1 MLTLTYRDLSTKVLG
16 ILADR
21 TMELINQSAID
32 TAITNP
38 LTAELK
44 NRSEEYNTVVIKKT
58 FSGMGITIEEADLQ
72 RDNCDASL
80 KRILAGL
87 AGFKGTPQTD
97 AALQLLRIY
106 EETGSVYNKNYAE
119 ESVIL
124 DRRLSKLQ
132 EPVNSSL
139 VTQLHLTAQ
148 VEALLTAQTEFSRLF
163 LTQAETNSALRQQ
176 HSASSIRQHLED
188 ALRNLYGWINA
199 QRNIS
204 PYDKL
209 YTDMAEIIKA
219 AKQSSRVSS
228 PQIITP
234 SPKTDQ

>member
-16 ILADR
+16 NLADR
-21 TMELINQSAID
+21 TIELINQSAVD
-32 TAITNP
+32 TVINNP

-44 NRSEEYNTVVIKKT
+44 TRSEEYNTVVIKKT
-58 FSGMGITIEEADLQ
+58 FSGMGVTIEEADLQ

-97 AALQLLRIY
+97 AANQLLSIY
-106 EETGSVYNKNYAE
+106 EETGSVYTKNYAE

-124 DRRLSKLQ
+124 DHRLSKLQ
-132 EPVNSSL
+132 EPANSAL
-139 VTQLHLTAQ
+139 VIQLNLSPQ
-148 VEALLTAQTEFSRLF
+148 VEAMLTAQTEFNRLY
-163 LTQAETNSALRQQ
+163 LTQAEANSALRQQ
-176 HSASSIRQHLED
+176 HSASSIRKQLED

-209 YTDMAEIIKA
+209 YADITEMIKA
-219 AKQSSRVSS
+219 AKQSSRIQTKESL
-228 PQIITP
+228 PPT
-234 SPKTDQ
+234 K

>member
-1 MLTLTYRDLSTKVLG
+1 
-16 ILADR
+16 
-21 TMELINQSAID
+21 
-32 TAITNP
+32 
-38 LTAELK
+38 
-44 NRSEEYNTVVIKKT
+44 
-58 FSGMGITIEEADLQ
+58 MGVTIEEADLQ
-72 RDNCDASL
+72 RDNRDASF
-80 KRILAGL
+80 KRILVGL
-87 AGFKGTPQTD
+87 AGFEGTPQAK
-97 AALQLLRIY
+97 AAQQLLNIY

-132 EPVNSSL
+132 EPANSAL
-139 VTQLHLTAQ
+139 VTLLNLAPQ
-148 VEALLTAQTEFSRLF
+148 VDVLFEAQTEFNRLF
-163 LTQAETNSALRQQ
+163 LTQVETNSALRQQ